1 MEALNP
7 IEIEEL
13 LKRSVVHLNPYQQ
26 KAFVVMAAKMIQRFE
41 VNRFRSTT
49 PISYAEIIVQALSN
63 FSTAA
68 SEASRGNAQRALA
81 SAADAA
87 NLLAMRLTHEPG
99 DDTQKPQ

>member
-1 MEALNP
+1 MDALNP

-13 LKRSVVHLNPYQQ
+13 LKRASVHLNPYQQ
-26 KAFVVMAAKMIQRFE
+26 KAFVVLATKMIQRFE
-41 VNRFRSTT
+41 VNRFRSAT
-49 PISYAEIIVQALSN
+49 PISYAEIIVQSLSN

-87 NLLAMRLTHEPG
+87 NLLALRLTQEP
-99 DDTQKPQ
+99 DENAEKSQ